1 MEKKQTIMI
10 VDDEIDFVEDLKRI
24 LENESYVV
32 VVAYD
37 REQAEKTLRS
47 HEPDMIILG
56 TIMPRGDAFLFHKW
70 MKQTLGFGNMPL
82 MVINAPPEK
91 QLLKGWRMDEGMQ
104 MDAEDFLAKPVE
116 PVALIPRIKA
126 LLDWA
131 TKKIRILIV
140 DDHAVVRDG
149 IRAVLSLQRD
159 MQVIGEAVNGKEA
172 LEKTIGLLPD
182 VVVMDIVMPVMNG
195 LDAAREICQKCK
207 SAKVLILTQYDDDE
221 NVLASKKVGA
231 VGFIPKAA
239 ASSRLITGIRSVA
252 RGDQSWLESLQP
264 HNQGKGET
272 EWKRSPSF

>member
-1 MEKKQTIMI
+1 MEMEKKQKQTILI
-10 VDDEIDFVEDLKRI
+10 VDDEIDFLEAMKKTLEDEGYI
-24 LENESYVV
+24 
-32 VVAYD
+32 VATACD
-37 REQAEKTLRS
+37 REQAEKMLRS
-47 HEPDMIILG
+47 HEPDAIILG

-70 MKQTLGFGNMPL
+70 MKQTLGFGNLPL

-104 MDAEDFLAKPVE
+104 MDAEDFLTKPIE
-116 PVALIPRIKA
+116 PAALIPRIKA

-131 TKKIRILIV
+131 TKKIRVLIV

-149 IRAVLSLQRD
+149 IRLVLGLQRD
-159 MQVIGEAVNGKEA
+159 MQVIGEAVNGKEG
-172 LEKTIGLLPD
+172 LEKTIELIPD

-207 SAKVLILTQYDDDE
+207 PTKVLILTQYDEEE

-252 RGDQSWLESLQP
+252 RGDQSWIESLQP
-264 HNQGKGET
+264 HSQGQG
-272 EWKRSPSF
+272 

>member
-1 MEKKQTIMI
+1 MSKKQTIMI
-10 VDDEIDFVEDLKRI
+10 VDDEVEFVEALKKT
-24 LENESYVV
+24 LEKEHYVV
-32 VVAYD
+32 VAAYD
-37 REQAEKTLRS
+37 REEAERTLRNT
-47 HEPDMIILG
+47 EPDMVILG
-56 TIMPRGDAFLFHKW
+56 TILPRGDAFLFHKW
-70 MKQTLGFGNMPL
+70 MKQTLGFGNLPL

-116 PVALIPRIKA
+116 LVSLIPRIQA
-126 LLDWA
+126 LLDRA
-131 TKKIRILIV
+131 TKKIRVLIV

-172 LEKTIGLLPD
+172 LDKTVELVPD

-207 SAKVLILTQYDDDE
+207 PAKVLMLTQYDEQE

-239 ASSRLITGIRSVA
+239 ASSRLLTGIRSVA
-252 RGDQSWLESLQP
+252 RGDQSWIESLQP
-264 HNQGKGET
+264 RVQNQET
-272 EWKRSPSF
+272 A